1 MPMDVLITEY
11 KTVGLSDMNFQGSK
25 NTLTVVISVINSWAF
40 LCQSVIPL
48 YSQW

>member
-11 KTVGLSDMNFQGSK
+11 KTVRLSVMNFQGSR
-25 NTLTVVISVINSWAF
+25 NTLTEVISVSNSWAF

-48 YSQW
+48 CSQ